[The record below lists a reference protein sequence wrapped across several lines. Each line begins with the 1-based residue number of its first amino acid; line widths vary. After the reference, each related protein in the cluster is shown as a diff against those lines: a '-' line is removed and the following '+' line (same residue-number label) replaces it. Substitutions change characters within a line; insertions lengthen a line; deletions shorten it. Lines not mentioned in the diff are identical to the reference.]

1 MNPEKLYSQL
11 ELSDARLREER
22 ESKSEIICAF
32 HEAVIVFKPNLTPQ
46 IINSKAKLI
55 FAKYLDDDNHIQNA
69 PLYKNK
75 KATVRFDLNLWLS
88 KLLSIPLDSP
98 DDTSPKEISIWLKDR
113 ETLKTTPLLL
123 SAKALLTPEKTLKN
137 LLLVVYDRTLHAQ
150 SDEQKRL
157 MEAAFN
163 SYHGQFITNEKGYIT
178 HPNDSFCTLTCLDAD
193 TLKSMTLTGWLNQQV
208 SLKTSTNEVLTT
220 LLNTRFWSGEVELHP
235 LPNTTYYAVL
245 SISLLADEQFNI
257 EHYVVTIQNIT
268 DIHEAQLAIEQ
279 MAYYD
284 DLTGLANRRLAFE
297 HLDLALKH
305 HKRHNTFAALFFINL
320 DRFKSIN
327 DAFGRKTGDALLKQV
342 AKILK
347 ESLREEDTI
356 ARVGGDEFLVLT
368 QDKAF
373 SKTQATQNAYHL
385 AKKIAKHLNKNYH
398 INETTLNSTTCIGIT
413 VFPFQE
419 GDTAEDLM
427 LYADLAMSAAKK
439 RTNQKIYFYES
450 SLSEV
455 VIERRS
461 LEHALTTA
469 DLDEQFEL
477 HYQVQIGRDN
487 KLHGA
492 ESLIRWTHPELGS
505 IPPNKFIPIAEE
517 GRQILRLGDWI
528 MSKAF
533 LQAKEWCKRQPDFN
547 LSINISPIQF
557 HEADFVQQTIEILNK
572 TEVSPK
578 NITLELTEG
587 VLISDTQSALKKIE
601 DLTRLGFN
609 ISIDD
614 FGTGY
619 SSLSYL
625 QRLPIHE
632 LKIDKSFIFRV
643 PESKDDIA
651 IVESIISLARNK
663 NLLIVAEGVETEE
676 QEAFL
681 REQPDN
687 IIIQGYLFG
696 TPCNATE
703 FEKYFQAEEEAFS
716 DKSDA

>member
-1 MNPEKLYSQL
+1 MNSEKLYSQL
-11 ELSDARLREER
+11 ELSDARLREEK

-46 IINSKAKLI
+46 IINAQAKLM
-55 FAKYLDDDNHIQNA
+55 FAKYLDTQQHIQNV

-75 KATVRFDLNLWLS
+75 KATVRFDLHLWLS
-88 KLLSIPLDSP
+88 KLLAIPTDGS
-98 DDTSPKEISIWLKDR
+98 DTNTPTEVSVWLKDR

-123 SAKALLTPEKTLKN
+123 SAKPLLTPERNLKN
-137 LLLVVYDRTLHAQ
+137 LLLVVYDRTIHAQ

-178 HPNDSFCTLTCLDAD
+178 HPNDSFCTLTGLDAE
-193 TLKSMTLTGWLNQQV
+193 TLKSMTLTGWLDQQV
-208 SLKTSTNEVLTT
+208 SLKITTNEVLTT
-220 LLNTRFWSGEVELHP
+220 LLSTRFWSGEVELHP
-235 LPNTTYYAVL
+235 LPNVTYYAVL

-257 EHYVVTIQNIT
+257 EHYVVNIQNIT
-268 DIHEAQLAIEQ
+268 EIHEAQMAIEQ

-305 HKRHNTFAALFFINL
+305 HKRHGTFAALFFINL

-347 ESLREEDTI
+347 DSLREEDTI

-450 SLSEV
+450 SLSEI

-461 LEHALTTA
+461 LEHALTIA

-477 HYQVQIGRDN
+477 HYQAQIGPN
-487 KLHGA
+487 GQLHGA
-492 ESLIRWTHPELGS
+492 ESLIRWNHPELGT

-528 MSKAF
+528 LAKAF
-533 LQAKEWCKRQPDFN
+533 QQSKEWCQKQPDFN

-557 HEADFVQQTIEILNK
+557 HEADFVQQTIKILN
-572 TEVSPK
+572 ECGANPK

-601 DLTRLGFN
+601 DLTKLGFN

-625 QRLPIHE
+625 QKLPIHE

-643 PESKDDIA
+643 PESQDDIA

-663 NLLIVAEGVETEE
+663 NLLIVAEGVETE
-676 QEAFL
+676 QQADFL
-681 REQPDN
+681 RQQPDD
-687 IIIQGYLFG
+687 IIMQGYLFSE
-696 TPCNATE
+696 PCSKTE
-703 FEKYFQAEEEAFS
+703 FEKFFSSAE
-716 DKSDA
+716 